1 MRNGKV
7 VFVVTMS
14 CTWLTEEEG
23 AERVD
28 GGAVVFGLRLTLKLE
43 AVEAS
48 RGGEG
53 PSPAKPNLNLILA
66 MKPLNLLTFWGS
78 LLLQNFD
85 PIS

>member
-28 GGAVVFGLRLTLKLE
+28 GGAVVGVF
-43 AVEAS
+43 AAAAAA
-48 RGGEG
+48 GGG
-53 PSPAKPNLNLILA
+53 GCGCGCGWVLV
-66 MKPLNLLTFWGS
+66 
-78 LLLQNFD
+78 
-85 PIS
+85 